1 MKSPRF
7 HFRDYARVDVDP
19 DGELIVEWGDFTLER
34 GARLVVLNVK
44 VENNRVRLF
53 THTRGPVG
61 LVDRM
66 AAYGC
71 TEFVFHFKP
80 SALESGDVAIVQDR
94 IETVLALVTAN

>member
-34 GARLVVLNVK
+34 GARLIVLNVK
-44 VENNRVRLF
+44 VENDRVRLF
-53 THTRGPVG
+53 THTRAPVG
-61 LVDRM
+61 HVDRM

-71 TEFVFHFKP
+71 TEFVFHFNP
-80 SALESGDVAIVQDR
+80 SELGTEDVAFVQGR
-94 IETVLALVTAN
+94 IESVLALATAD